1 MKNTLLFLF
10 WIIFFLSCNEVEK
23 SKEANTTQAN
33 TTQGSTYDYYPRANI
48 YYDIE
53 QKHYLVF
60 DSAQNILQQKTNLS
74 TEENA
79 LLSKKVVITNPS
91 LPVYQANDYHRLVYG
106 TALYSSS
113 EEIRKKFNEDSLK
126 IVNAKKRRL
135 AGDSLKMSNVKK
147 DTTIAENGKKRK
159 NGLKNFFDKIFKKKS
174 EKPLP
179 PAK

>member
-1 MKNTLLFLF
+1 MKNTPLFLF
-10 WIIFFLSCNEVEK
+10 WILFVLSCNEVEK
-23 SKEANTTQAN
+23 SKDANTPQAN
-33 TTQGSTYDYYPRANI
+33 TSHGSTYDYYPRANI

-60 DSAQNILQQKTNLS
+60 DSAQNMWQQKNNLS
-74 TEENA
+74 NEENA

-135 AGDSLKMSNVKK
+135 DSLKISNVKK
-147 DTTIAENGKKRK
+147 DTTIAEKGKKRK

-174 EKPLP
+174 DKPLP